1 MAYFYLAIAICQFYG
16 PALFDVEGST
26 LFHCF
31 SENVKYQEER
41 EKDKGMKHVLKE
53 EREKKLIKERERR
66 GKTTAWVVFSRL
78 SLVLDI

>member
-16 PALFDVEGST
+16 PALFDVQGSI

-41 EKDKGMKHVLKE
+41 EKYERMKHVLGE
-53 EREKKLIKERERR
+53 ERERKKKLIEEREEVKRHIE
-66 GKTTAWVVFSRL
+66 L
-78 SLVLDI
+78 